1 MNIPNSERVKTDFI
15 GIFKSFFWDGE
26 IQEEE
31 KDVSENEISSSVEIS
46 EADKKELMKAL
57 ENVNKIE
64 KNQTIQLNQDKRKNR
79 KPVEKVK
86 TKGIKAMESK
96 AKEENERTIGD

>member
-1 MNIPNSERVKTDFI
+1 
-15 GIFKSFFWDGE
+15 
-26 IQEEE
+26 
-31 KDVSENEISSSVEIS
+31 
-46 EADKKELMKAL
+46 MKAL
-57 ENVNKIE
+57 ENVNKME

>member
-26 IQEEE
+26 RQE
-31 KDVSENEISSSVEIS
+31 DRDDSSTSISGASNIS
-46 EADKKELMKAL
+46 EADKKVLMNAL
-57 ENVNKIE
+57 ESVTRME
-64 KNQTIQLNQDKRKNR
+64 KSQTKLYQEKVKRG
-79 KPVEKVK
+79 KPVEKVQ
-86 TKGIKAMESK
+86 TKGIKAIESK